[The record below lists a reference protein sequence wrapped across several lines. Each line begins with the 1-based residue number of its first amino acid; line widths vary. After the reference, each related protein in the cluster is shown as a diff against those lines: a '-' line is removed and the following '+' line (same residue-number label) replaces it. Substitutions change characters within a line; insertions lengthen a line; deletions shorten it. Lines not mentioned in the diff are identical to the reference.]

1 MIHDSYAW
9 KRDLYLKKRKLIKYN
24 SKLAFDKNFD
34 LAYHKVESV
43 ILYSAFIIRKLI
55 ESEKLSAT
63 ADAYSVVVKKY
74 LPVKHIDRLH
84 HWCDEDRYDWDKSI
98 SKTITGKNICNQL
111 IHSYVLQLLFEEDG
125 AAIGFFVSSDYDRNK
140 GLIEISLE
148 DWLRYMNI
156 IISDSVVTTE
166 AHFDKNKDDYIFVR
180 KERGKW

>member
-1 MIHDSYAW
+1 MIYDSYAW
-9 KRDLYLKKRKLIKYN
+9 KRELYLKKRQLNKYN

-84 HWCDEDRYDWDKSI
+84 HCVM
-98 SKTITGKNICNQL
+98 KT
-111 IHSYVLQLLFEEDG
+111 VM
-125 AAIGFFVSSDYDRNK
+125 IGINRF
-140 GLIEISLE
+140 
-148 DWLRYMNI
+148 
-156 IISDSVVTTE
+156 
-166 AHFDKNKDDYIFVR
+166 R
-180 KERGKW
+180 KL